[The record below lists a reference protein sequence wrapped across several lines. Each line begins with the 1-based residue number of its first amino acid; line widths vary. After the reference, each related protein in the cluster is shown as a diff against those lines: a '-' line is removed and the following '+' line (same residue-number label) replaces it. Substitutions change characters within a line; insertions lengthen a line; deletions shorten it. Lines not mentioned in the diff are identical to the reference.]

1 MRTNRLFVSLALVAL
16 AASGLTPAPATA
28 QLANASASALGLSGN
43 NTATVRGFGA
53 ISVNP
58 AGLAMPGSG
67 FSLTFP
73 LLSIQAR
80 SGLDPITLSD
90 LTDFE
95 DMVVPDATKQTW
107 LDEIT
112 ADGGQTGTVGVDISE
127 LALTFGNIGLQAST
141 VVSAA
146 VDLPPGMMEALLFGN
161 AGRTGAAT
169 DLDLAG
175 GALEV
180 FAMTTAGVSL
190 GIPISSATGDMAVGA
205 TVKYTVG
212 HGVGIGRSSG
222 NVQADPLEV
231 SANFPMVHTCEIVV
245 GGGTI
250 PTATSKTQ
258 RPAVRGSDSIS
269 AS

>member
-1 MRTNRLFVSLALVAL
+1 MRTNRFFVSLALVAL
-16 AASGLTPAPATA
+16 AAWGLMPAPATA

-95 DMVVPDATKQTW
+95 DIVVPDATKQTW

-127 LALTFGNIGLQAST
+127 LALTLRQHRPASVHRRFSRRRPAPGHDGGL
-141 VVSAA
+141 A
-146 VDLPPGMMEALLFGN
+146 VRKRRQNRGGHRPRSGRRS
-161 AGRTGAAT
+161 AGRFRRDDRGRQPAWA
-169 DLDLAG
+169 
-175 GALEV
+175 
-180 FAMTTAGVSL
+180 SL
-190 GIPISSATGDMAVGA
+190 S
-205 TVKYTVG
+205 
-212 HGVGIGRSSG
+212 
-222 NVQADPLEV
+222 
-231 SANFPMVHTCEIVV
+231 VV
-245 GGGTI
+245 PRETWLWA
-250 PTATSKTQ
+250 P
-258 RPAVRGSDSIS
+258 P
-269 AS
+269 